1 MLPPLF
7 AEEVRQNITEITFI
21 KFRIVYSPIFMYR
34 KTLIT
39 LFFIVLTANG
49 AIFPLQIVKQSDFI
63 GPYLGT
69 LVIAGGGR
77 IGPEIY
83 EAFARYAGGF
93 DAPIVVIPTA
103 NSPEQIDTAGVA
115 ERWRNR
121 GFINIRVLH
130 TSKPQEADAEEFA
143 KPIKNARGVWFEG
156 GRQWRLVDAYYGTA
170 AYDAFH
176 EVLQKGGVIG
186 GTSAGATIQGSFLAR
201 GDESGNTIMI
211 SPNEKHRIG
220 FGFLKKSAIDQHVD
234 ARNRWT
240 DVQEIIQAYPELL
253 GIGIAESTAIV
264 VQKNVFRVLGPG
276 KVAITLSDFLGSVE
290 PAQGYILVEQ
300 GEWFDLKKRK
310 IVNPGYFH

>member
-1 MLPPLF
+1 
-7 AEEVRQNITEITFI
+7 
-21 KFRIVYSPIFMYR
+21 MYK

-39 LFFIVLTANG
+39 IFLIALAANG
-49 AIFPLQIVKQSDFI
+49 AIFPQQIGKHYDYI
-63 GPYLGT
+63 GPKSGT
-69 LVIAGGGR
+69 LVIVGGGR

-103 NSPEQIDTAGVA
+103 NTPEQIDTARTA
-115 ERWRNR
+115 QRWRDR
-121 GFINIRVLH
+121 GFTNFLVLH
-130 TSKPQEADAEEFA
+130 TNNPEEANSEEFSSLIT
-143 KPIKNARGVWFEG
+143 KARGIWFEG

-176 EVLQKGGVIG
+176 EVLRKGGVIG

-220 FGFLKKSAIDQHVD
+220 FGFLKNTAIDQHVD

-240 DVQEIIQAYPELL
+240 DIQEIISAYPELL
-253 GIGIAESTAIV
+253 GIGIAESTAIIL
-264 VQKNVFRVLGPG
+264 QGNAFRVLGPG
-276 KVAITLSDFLGSVE
+276 KVAITLSQFIDSKNSE
-290 PAQGYILVEQ
+290 EGYILLGQ
-300 GEWFDLKKRK
+300 GEWYDLKERK
-310 IVNPGYFH
+310 VFNPLYIR